1 MASVWHENGRTSH
14 LRDDDLRRAA
24 LGMLHARRAM
34 RGTLPAELIYDTA
47 LEVLLT
53 VYVAHGDLV
62 AIDDLIAEADVPAS
76 LLRRWLAAL
85 QSEQLIALVD
95 GAVTLTPAGNEQM
108 GTMLTAVVQSQRE
121 LLGWAQH

>member
-1 MASVWHENGRTSH
+1 
-14 LRDDDLRRAA
+14 
-24 LGMLHARRAM
+24 MLHARRAM

-53 VYVAHGDLV
+53 VYVAKDGPV
-62 AIDDLIAEADVPAS
+62 SIDDLITEAEVPAS

-85 QSEQLIALVD
+85 EAEHLIALAD
-95 GAVTLTPAGNEQM
+95 GSVTLTPAGDEQM